1 MGLLRASFVFVIGY
15 FTLNILTEEHTKKL
29 IEVPIFGP
37 TIEPIFQKLLKENKA
52 MLLLIVLVLVEF
64 IL

>member
-1 MGLLRASFVFVIGY
+1 MGLLRASLVFVVGY

-29 IEVPIFGP
+29 NDIPIFGP
-37 TIEPIFQKLLKENKA
+37 TIEPQIQKLLKENKA
-52 MLLLIVLVLVEF
+52 MLLLLVLVLIEF

>member
-1 MGLLRASFVFVIGY
+1 MGLLRASLVFVAGY

-29 IEVPIFGP
+29 KEIPIFGH
-37 TIEPIFQKLLKENKA
+37 TIEPQVQKLLKENKA
-52 MLLLIVLVLVEF
+52 MLLLLVLVLIEF

>member
-1 MGLLRASFVFVIGY
+1 MGLLRASLVFVAGY

-29 IEVPIFGP
+29 REIPIFGP
-37 TIEPIFQKLLKENKA
+37 TIEPQVQTLLKENKA
-52 MLLLIVLVLVEF
+52 MLLLLVLVIIEF